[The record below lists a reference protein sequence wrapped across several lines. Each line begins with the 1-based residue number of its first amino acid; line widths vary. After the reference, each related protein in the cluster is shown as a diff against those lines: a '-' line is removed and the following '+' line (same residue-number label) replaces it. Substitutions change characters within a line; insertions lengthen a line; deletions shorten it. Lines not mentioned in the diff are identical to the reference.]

1 MDGVVSTIIG
11 VALSNLICS
20 FLLNILNNNMWSVFN
35 VIRKD
40 LNKLTNKTRY
50 FEFLGFIL
58 AILITVVLKIVLNIN
73 SFENGLV
80 LGFLLAIKDT
90 CFKYDIVENA

>member
-1 MDGVVSTIIG
+1 M
-11 VALSNLICS
+11 
-20 FLLNILNNNMWSVFN
+20 
-35 VIRKD
+35 
-40 LNKLTNKTRY
+40 
-50 FEFLGFIL
+50 